1 MAASSKK
8 NERRF
13 HINGVGEREDFS
25 ARLEAIEGVTSCEV
39 TYQGYTRTECLVQMC
54 TPSGDTKSFTLKV
67 GAPFHGRCSATLARL
82 EGVDEEE
89 LNWAHETLSKHLN
102 TSPQFKPG
110 HLSGRYPTGTQGCA
124 L

>member
-25 ARLEAIEGVTSCEV
+25 ARLEAIEDVVSCEM
-39 TYQGYTRTECLVQMC
+39 THQGYTRTECFVQMRV
-54 TPSGDTKSFTLKV
+54 PSGDTKLFALKV
-67 GAPFHGRCSATLARL
+67 GAPFHGRCSATLTRS
-82 EGVDEEE
+82 EGVSDEE
-89 LNWAHETLSKHLN
+89 LDWAHKTLAEHLN

>member
-39 TYQGYTRTECLVQMC
+39 TYQGYTRTECLVQIRV
-54 TPSGDTKSFTLKV
+54 PSGDTKSFTLKV
-67 GAPFHGRCSATLARL
+67 GAPFHGRCSATLACL
-82 EGVDEEE
+82 EGADEGE
-89 LNWAHETLSKHLN
+89 LSWAHEMLSKHLN

-110 HLSGRYPTGTQGCA
+110 HLSGRYPVGKPGCF
-124 L
+124 

>member
-8 NERRF
+8 DERRF

-25 ARLEAIEGVTSCEV
+25 ARLEAIEDVISCEM
-39 TYQGYTRTECLVQMC
+39 THQGYTRTECSVEVRV
-54 TPSGDTKSFTLKV
+54 PSGDIELFTLKV
-67 GAPFHGRCSATLARL
+67 GAPFHGRCSATLVRA
-82 EGVDEEE
+82 EGVSDQE
-89 LNWAHETLSKHLN
+89 LEWVHDLLSKHLN